1 MFLYP
6 DPKTIN
12 IAGVKIGGQPGENP
26 PVLIG
31 TIFYEKHKILTANGF
46 DKKGAENLINKQV
59 ESSEETKIP
68 SIVNVFGNDIDNF
81 KKRIDFVAEH
91 CKLPIMIDS
100 PDYGIRIAGLKHA
113 EDTGLCKRIIYNSI
127 NLSVN
132 KDEIEAL
139 KNSSV
144 DSAIVLAYNPTD
156 SSLEGKLK
164 FLEKEG
170 AFGKGMLDVAKDAG
184 IKNIL
189 VDTAM
194 TPLYHGAGIAL
205 KSIVSCKSK
214 FGYPTGCA
222 THNAAVSWSWL
233 SKRPAKSIVDVSSNI
248 MPVMLGAD
256 FVLYGPIEYANRV
269 FDIVAFA
276 EIAIEEAMDS
286 MTNIKGIEL

>member
-6 DPKTIN
+6 DPKTLDIG
-12 IAGVKIGGQPGENP
+12 GVKFGGQPGENP

-31 TIFYEKHKILTANGF
+31 TIFYEKHKILNGNGF
-46 DKKGAENLINKQV
+46 DKTGACDLINKQV
-59 ESSEETKIP
+59 EMSEDTKIP
-68 SIVNVFGNDIDNF
+68 SVVNVFGSDMDGF
-81 KKRIDFVAEH
+81 RKRIDFVAEH

-100 PDYGIRIAGLKHA
+100 PDYSVRIAALKHA
-113 EDTGLCKRIIYNSI
+113 ADVGLCRRIIYNSI

-132 KDEIEAL
+132 TDEIEAL

-144 DSAIVLAYNPTD
+144 DSAIVLAYNPID
-156 SSLEGKLK
+156 SSFEGKIN
-164 FLEKEG
+164 FLETDG

-194 TPLYHGAGIAL
+194 TPLYNGAGIAL

-233 SKRPAKSIVDVSSNI
+233 SGRAAKNVVDISSNV
-248 MPVMLGAD
+248 MPIMLGAD
-256 FVLYGPIEYANRV
+256 FVLYGPIEYASKV
-269 FDIVAFA
+269 FDVVAFA
-276 EIAIEEAMDS
+276 EVAVEEAMDG
-286 MTNIKGIEL
+286 MTNVKGIEL

>member
-6 DPKTIN
+6 DPKTLDVC
-12 IAGVKIGGQPGENP
+12 GVKFGGQPGENP

-31 TIFYEKHKILTANGF
+31 TIFYEKHKILNGTGF
-46 DKKGAENLINKQV
+46 DEKGAERLINKQV
-59 ESSEETKIP
+59 EMSDETKIP
-68 SIVNVFGNDIDNF
+68 SVVNVFGTDAEGF
-81 KKRIDFVAEH
+81 RKRIDFAAKH
-91 CKLPIMIDS
+91 CDLPIMIDS
-100 PDYGIRIAGLKHA
+100 PDYGVRIAGLKHA
-113 EDTGLCKRIIYNSI
+113 ADVGLCQRIIYNSI

-139 KNSSV
+139 KSSSV

-156 SSLEGKLK
+156 SSFEGKIK
-164 FLEKEG
+164 FLETDG
-170 AFGKGMLDVAKDAG
+170 AFGKGMLDVSKDAG

-222 THNAAVSWSWL
+222 THNAAVSWPWL
-233 SKRPAKSIVDVSSNI
+233 SGRVAKKIVDVSSNV

-256 FVLYGPIEYANRV
+256 FVFYGPIEYADRV
-269 FDIVAFA
+269 FDVVAFA
-276 EIAIEEAMDS
+276 EIAVEEAMDG
-286 MTNIKGIEL
+286 MTNVKGIEL

>member
-6 DPKTIN
+6 DPKTLDVC
-12 IAGVKIGGQPGENP
+12 GVKFGGQPGENP

-31 TIFYEKHKILTANGF
+31 TIFYEKHKILNGSGF

-59 ESSEETKIP
+59 EMSDETKIP
-68 SIVNVFGNDIDNF
+68 SVVNVFGTDADGF
-81 KKRIDFVAEH
+81 RKRIDFVAKH
-91 CKLPIMIDS
+91 CTLPIMIDS
-100 PDYGIRIAGLKHA
+100 PDYCVRIAGLKYA
-113 EDTGLCKRIIYNSI
+113 ADVGLSKRIIYNSI

-132 KDEIEAL
+132 KEEIEAL
-139 KNSSV
+139 KNSPV
-144 DSAIVLAYNPTD
+144 NSAIVLAYNPTD
-156 SSLEGKLK
+156 SSFEGKIK
-164 FLEKEG
+164 FLETDG
-170 AFGKGMLDVAKDAG
+170 AFGKGMLDIAKDAG

-205 KSIVSCKSK
+205 KSLVSCKSK

-222 THNAAVSWSWL
+222 THNAVVSWPWL
-233 SKRPAKSIVDVSSNI
+233 TGRPAKNVVDISSNV

-256 FVLYGPIEYANRV
+256 FVLYGPIEYASKV
-269 FDIVAFA
+269 FDVVAFA
-276 EIAIEEAMDS
+276 EVAVEEAMDG

>member
-6 DPKTIN
+6 DPKTLDVC
-12 IAGVKIGGQPGENP
+12 GVKFGGQPGENP

-31 TIFYEKHKILTANGF
+31 TIFYEKHKILNGTGF
-46 DKKGAENLINKQV
+46 DEKGAERLINKQV
-59 ESSEETKIP
+59 EMSDETKIP
-68 SIVNVFGNDIDNF
+68 SVVNVFGTDAEGF
-81 KKRIDFVAEH
+81 RKRIDFAAKH
-91 CKLPIMIDS
+91 CDLPIMIDS
-100 PDYGIRIAGLKHA
+100 PDYGVRIAGLKHA
-113 EDTGLCKRIIYNSI
+113 ADVGLCQRIIYNSI

-139 KNSSV
+139 KSSSV

-156 SSLEGKLK
+156 SSFEGTIK
-164 FLEKEG
+164 FLETDG
-170 AFGKGMLDVAKDAG
+170 AFGKGMLDVSKDAG

-222 THNAAVSWSWL
+222 THNAAVSWPWL
-233 SKRPAKSIVDVSSNI
+233 SGRAAKKIVDVSSNV

-256 FVLYGPIEYANRV
+256 FVFYGPIEYADRV
-269 FDIVAFA
+269 FDVVAFA
-276 EIAIEEAMDS
+276 EIAVEEAMDG
-286 MTNIKGIEL
+286 MTNVKGIEL